1 MRGCQKRVIY
11 MKNTG
16 SEVFDEAYFVVRD
29 GYAHTSAEVDFLK
42 EANRIVEENSCGG
55 VKKKWNKK
63 TLLRNAVIFAL
74 GFICAALPAVFIIL
88 FM

>member
-29 GYAHTSAEVDFLK
+29 GYTHTLAKVDFLK
-42 EANRIVEENSCGG
+42 EANRIVEENSCTGNQKRI
-55 VKKKWNKK
+55 KKR
-63 TLLRNAVIFAL
+63 TLLQGVMLFGL
-74 GFICAALPAVFIIL
+74 GFICAAVPAVFMFI
-88 FM
+88 FG